1 MKKNTRKLSLSRE
14 SLRRLS
20 QEELRRPDGGA
31 AAATIACPYTLEVLA
46 CYSRDVHTCYSC
58 TV

>member
-1 MKKNTRKLSLSRE
+1 MKKNTRKLTLSRE
-14 SLRRLS
+14 SLRRLDE
-20 QEELRRPDGGA
+20 EELRRPDGGA
-31 AAATIACPYTLEVLA
+31 ATNPCPYTLQVLA